1 MRTHKVG
8 GTRLVDGRYEIYE
21 EQVQFT
27 AQEELVRDAEET
39 QAAIDKVAEI
49 AKNEKTATD
58 RAAGLLAL
66 KAAGVTDDQLAALF
80 EHQS

>member
-39 QAAIDKVAEI
+39 QAAIDKDDVAHLYDTE
-49 AKNEKTATD
+49 
-58 RAAGLLAL
+58 L
-66 KAAGVTDDQLAALF
+66 
-80 EHQS
+80 